1 MLEREIGLANPI
13 SNNAC
18 PIPPTGI
25 TRIEHKS
32 AINES
37 DGYIDI
43 LIKISE
49 HVRSV
54 DENFWIV
61 WGSSKGLPCKIDTL
75 PAVLH
80 AIVRPTVE
88 VKLIVVVGGLCEGGA
103 VIRITFYR
111 LPEQVESVLKPFFFP
126 SGDVWKSTQVQ
137 IVSCEIT
144 GWAFTGPANFS
155 SL

>member
-37 DGYIDI
+37 DDCIDI

-54 DENFWIV
+54 DEDFWIV
-61 WGSSKGLPCKIDTL
+61 WGAPKSLPGKIDTL
-75 PAVLH
+75 PAVLL
-80 AIVRPTVE
+80 AIFRPTVE
-88 VKLIVVVGGLCEGGA
+88 VKLIVVVGGLCKGGA
-103 VIRITFYR
+103 VIWITFYR
-111 LPEQVESVLKPFFFP
+111 RPEQVESALKPVSFP
-126 SGDVWKSTQVQ
+126 SSDVRESPQVQ
-137 IVSCEIT
+137 IVSGEIARRT
-144 GWAFTGPANFS
+144 FTGPANFS